1 METLPELILKTL
13 EDLGKED
20 FEKFQWFLQQPL
32 NLEGLQPIPKSL
44 LEDANRLKT
53 VDLIMQRFPT
63 KEPQVMIHVLK
74 KIKKNELGERFLGT
88 RTGR

>member
-13 EDLGKED
+13 EDLGKDD

-44 LEDANRLKT
+44 LEDATRLKT
-53 VDLIMQRFPT
+53 VDLIMERFPT

-74 KIKKNELGERFLGT
+74 KIDMNDLVERFLNLPK
-88 RTGR
+88 GR

>member
-1 METLPELILKTL
+1 METLPELILETL

-53 VDLIMQRFPT
+53 ADLIMQRFPN

-74 KIKKNELGERFLGT
+74 TIDMNDLVERFLNLPK
-88 RTGR
+88 GR